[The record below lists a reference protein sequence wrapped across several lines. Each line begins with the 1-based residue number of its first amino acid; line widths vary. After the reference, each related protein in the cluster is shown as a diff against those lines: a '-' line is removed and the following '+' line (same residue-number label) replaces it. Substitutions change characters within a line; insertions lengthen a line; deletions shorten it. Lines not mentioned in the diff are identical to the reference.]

1 MFLSKVS
8 PQVSSWANEPE
19 NSVPAKLI
27 LNLMDYESI
36 NNRVRSFGGDGMHM
50 MKPVQELN
58 LLENKYTLTVADEPL
73 YTRTE
78 IIKEETS
85 LVLQVF
91 QEEPSPM
98 EELLGLLGNPMNNRR
113 QITTLLKSVK
123 TSTVVTFSVP
133 RYMGFFSNQ
142 ETVRF
147 ASSKNFS
154 VVTTLNVE
162 RNDFKKIVQMQKN
175 TLNIY
180 KIQSQSWV
188 N

>member
-1 MFLSKVS
+1 MFISKIS
-8 PQVSSWANEPE
+8 PQTSSWANEPE
-19 NSVPAKLI
+19 NSIPAKL
-27 LNLMDYESI
+27 LLDLMDNESA
-36 NNRVRSFGGDGMHM
+36 NKRVRSYGGDGLHM
-50 MKPVQELN
+50 MKPVEEIK

-98 EELLGLLGNPMNNRR
+98 EELLELLGNPLNNRR

-123 TSTVVTFSVP
+123 TSTVVTFTVP
-133 RYMGFFSNQ
+133 KYMGFFSNQ
-142 ETVRF
+142 ESIRF
-147 ASSKNFS
+147 ATSKNLS
-154 VVTTLNVE
+154 VVTTLKVE
-162 RNDFKKIVQMQKN
+162 KNDFKKIIELQKN
-175 TLNIY
+175 TLNTF

>member
-1 MFLSKVS
+1 MFISKIS
-8 PQVSSWANEPE
+8 PQTSSWANELE
-19 NSVPAKLI
+19 DSVPAKLL
-27 LNLMDYESI
+27 LNLMDNESI
-36 NNRVRSFGGDGMHM
+36 NNQVRSFGGDGLHM
-50 MKPVQELN
+50 MKPVEEIK

-98 EELLGLLGNPMNNRR
+98 EELLELLGNPLNNRR

-123 TSTVVTFSVP
+123 TSTVVTFTVP
-133 RYMGFFSNQ
+133 KYMGFFSNQ
-142 ETVRF
+142 ESIRF
-147 ASSKNFS
+147 ATSKNLS
-154 VVTTLNVE
+154 VVTTLKVE
-162 RNDFKKIVQMQKN
+162 KNDFKKIIELQKN
-175 TLNIY
+175 TLNTF